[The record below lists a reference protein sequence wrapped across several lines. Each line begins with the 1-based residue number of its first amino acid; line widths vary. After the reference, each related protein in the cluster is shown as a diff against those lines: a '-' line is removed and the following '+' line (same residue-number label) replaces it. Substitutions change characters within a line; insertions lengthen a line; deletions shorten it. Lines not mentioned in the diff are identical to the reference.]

1 MKIIF
6 ISHANKTHFHMKGFA
21 LGLVLKVIVYGARKR
36 SIEGGEGERKAFCL
50 CFHEGKSINTRAN
63 RVCLH

>member
-1 MKIIF
+1 
-6 ISHANKTHFHMKGFA
+6 MKGFA
-21 LGLVLKVIVYGARKR
+21 LGLVLKVIVYGARKW